1 MREKAGK
8 KSLTVFLEASP
19 CLLSDSVALSVT
31 REIVLFLVVLR
42 VRENRVIVVVGLV
55 FRFPSHFVLLFEA
68 PPRVREPSGHL
79 RQCHLRDDRQHNL
92 LTLGRVRVL
101 LVLVQPGFQ
110 RRCGLPRR
118 VLPPCR
124 QVVSGAISAKIIS
137 YLVNRRHYNVR
148 ENLTF
153 KARLDF
159 LHLLCNRFFLH
170 IKVLYIVK

>member
-1 MREKAGK
+1 MLLGSTSFARYVREKAGK
-8 KSLTVFLEASP
+8 KSLTVFLQASP

-79 RQCHLRDDRQHNL
+79 RQCHLRDDRQHDL

-110 RRCGLPRR
+110 RCRGLPRR

-124 QVVSGAISAKIIS
+124 QVVSGAISAKIS
-137 YLVNRRHYNVR
+137 
-148 ENLTF
+148 
-153 KARLDF
+153 
-159 LHLLCNRFFLH
+159 
-170 IKVLYIVK
+170 IVPCKSTSL